1 MALYSASHLVLAQQ
15 IFVQRINVWY
25 REKLY
30 FIVKDSNLGCNGEL
44 PRETTGLSTNASESL
59 GKIIQNTGLANVES
73 VVLL

>member
-1 MALYSASHLVLAQQ
+1 MVLYSASHLVLAQQ

-44 PRETTGLSTNASESL
+44 PKETTGLSTNASEPL
-59 GKIIQNTGLANVES
+59 GKIIQNMHLANIES